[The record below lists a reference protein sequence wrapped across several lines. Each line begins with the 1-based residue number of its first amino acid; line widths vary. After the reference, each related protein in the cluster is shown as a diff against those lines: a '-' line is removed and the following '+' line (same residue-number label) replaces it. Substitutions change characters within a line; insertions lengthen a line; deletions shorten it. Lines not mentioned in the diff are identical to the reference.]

1 MEPVSFMKIREKL
14 LSLPSIVLVFMVVL
28 GVVAILAMKTMGNSA
43 RDIYEVQ
50 FKKYELSTATL
61 DDARAAN
68 IGVYRLFTWMN
79 NYDEKKI
86 KSVAAEIDQKIDE
99 ATQNARELSTKDN
112 ITTVEKENLQ
122 QVLESLASYKK
133 EISQSIEMAEVDP
146 NMGLTSMQT
155 ADKTFL
161 KLQSQ
166 IQNVVEV
173 ADKSAKQ
180 QYEKTLATSKTAITG
195 FVGILLIAIVSSI
208 AISLWLGGKIINSL
222 KQTINIAKRIA
233 SGDLTGAIAVNGHDE
248 IAELE
253 LALRDM
259 QSNLHDIVSGIMSA
273 VDGLQAMS
281 QSLTGS
287 SSTIVYGIS
296 QQHKAATTMAAAIEQ
311 MSMNIQVINT
321 HALSADEAMKDSNH
335 LAIEGKRVLLNVKD
349 SMRRIESSS
358 QETRNVVESLG
369 KESEQ
374 ISNIINVIK
383 GIADQTNLLA
393 LNAAIEAAR
402 AGEQG
407 RGFAVVADEVRSLAA
422 RTASSTLEITAM
434 INAIQSGVAGAVS
447 GMQLGV
453 ALVGDGG
460 VLAASAEKAVEQSVA
475 KISEVTVM
483 VSEMSSALREQRTA
497 SEMIAKEVHHIAEM
511 GEQNNAASA
520 NTTEAIARLNDLSIN
535 IQKMVSRFNI

>member
-1 MEPVSFMKIREKL
+1 MKIREKL

-28 GVVAILAMKTMGNSA
+28 GVVAILAMNKMGNSA
-43 RDIYEVQ
+43 REIYEVQ
-50 FKKYELSTATL
+50 FKKYQLSTAAL

-68 IGVYRLFTWMN
+68 IGVYRLFTWLN

-86 KSVAAEIDQKIDE
+86 KAVATEIDQKIDD
-99 ATQNARELSTKDN
+99 ATRKAVELSNDKN
-112 ITTVEKENLQ
+112 ITSVEKENLQ
-122 QVLESLASYKK
+122 DVLASLASYKK
-133 EISQSIEMAEVDP
+133 EIAQSIEMAEVDP
-146 NMGLTSMQT
+146 NMGLSSMQT

-161 KLQSQ
+161 KLQEK
-166 IQNVVEV
+166 IQTLVEI
-173 ADKSAKQ
+173 ADKSANE
-180 QYEKTLATSKTAITG
+180 QYEKTLATSTSAVVG
-195 FVGILLIAIVSSI
+195 FVAILLVAVVSSI

-222 KQTINIAKRIA
+222 KQTIGIAKRIA
-233 SGDLTGAIAVNGHDE
+233 RGDLTGRITVDGHDE

-253 LALRDM
+253 LALREM
-259 QSNLHDIVSGIMSA
+259 QSNLHEIVSGIISA
-273 VDGLQAMS
+273 ADGLQTMS
-281 QSLTGS
+281 HSLNGS

-311 MSMNIQVINT
+311 MSMNIQVINS
-321 HALSADEAMKDSNH
+321 HALSADEAMKDSNK
-335 LAIEGKRVLLNVKD
+335 LAVEGKKVLLSVKD

-374 ISNIINVIK
+374 ISSIINVIK
-383 GIADQTNLLA
+383 SIADQTNLLA

-422 RTASSTLEITAM
+422 RTASSTLEITTM
-434 INAIQSGVAGAVS
+434 INAIQAGVAGAVS

-460 VLAASAEKAVEQSVA
+460 VLADSAEKAVEQTVE
-475 KISEVTVM
+475 KMSEVTGM

-511 GEQNNAASA
+511 GEKNNVAST
-520 NTTEAIARLNDLSIN
+520 NTTEAIARLHDLSIN
-535 IQKMVSRFNI
+535 IQKMVSRFSI

>member
-1 MEPVSFMKIREKL
+1 MKIREKL

-28 GVVAILAMKTMGNSA
+28 GVVAILAMNKMGSSA

-50 FKKYELSTATL
+50 FKKYQLSTAAL

-68 IGVYRLFTWMN
+68 IGVYRLFTWLN

-86 KSVAAEIDQKIDE
+86 KAVAVEIDQKIDD
-99 ATQNARELSTKDN
+99 ATHKALELSNYKN
-112 ITTVEKENLQ
+112 ITPVEKENLQ
-122 QVLESLASYKK
+122 EVLASLASYKK
-133 EISQSIEMAEVDP
+133 EIAQSIEMAEVDP
-146 NMGLTSMQT
+146 NMGLSSMQT

-161 KLQSQ
+161 KVQEKIQVLVQ
-166 IQNVVEV
+166 I
-173 ADKSAKQ
+173 ADKSASE
-180 QYEKTLATSKTAITG
+180 QYEKTLATSTSAVVG
-195 FVGILLIAIVSSI
+195 FVAILLVAIASSI

-222 KQTINIAKRIA
+222 KQTISIAKRIA
-233 SGDLTGAIAVNGHDE
+233 RGDLTGRITVNGHDE

-253 LALRDM
+253 LALHDM
-259 QSNLHDIVSGIMSA
+259 QSNLHEIVSGIISSADALQTMSH
-273 VDGLQAMS
+273 
-281 QSLTGS
+281 SLNDS

-321 HALSADEAMKDSNH
+321 HALSADEAMKDSNQ
-335 LAIEGKRVLLNVKD
+335 LAVEGKKVLLSVKG

-383 GIADQTNLLA
+383 SIADQTNLLA

-422 RTASSTLEITAM
+422 RTASSTLEITTM
-434 INAIQSGVAGAVS
+434 INAIQTGVAGAVS

-460 VLAASAEKAVEQSVA
+460 VLADSAEKAVEQTVA
-475 KISEVTVM
+475 KMSEVTVM

-511 GEQNNAASA
+511 GEKNNVAST
-520 NTTEAIARLNDLSIN
+520 NTTESIARLHDLSVN
-535 IQKMVSRFNI
+535 IQKMVSRFSI

>member
-1 MEPVSFMKIREKL
+1 MKIREKL

-28 GVVAILAMKTMGNSA
+28 GVVAILAMNKMGNSA

-50 FKKYELSTATL
+50 FKKYQLSTSAL

-68 IGVYRLFTWMN
+68 IGVYRLFTWLN

-86 KSVAAEIDQKIDE
+86 KAVAAEIDQKIDD
-99 ATQNARELSTKDN
+99 ATRKATELSNSKT
-112 ITTVEKENLQ
+112 ITHAEKENVQEILG
-122 QVLESLASYKK
+122 SLASYKK
-133 EISQSIEMAEVDP
+133 EIAQSIEMAEVDP
-146 NMGLTSMQT
+146 NMGLSSMQT

-161 KLQSQ
+161 TLQGK
-166 IQNVVEV
+166 IQELVEI
-173 ADKSAKQ
+173 ANKSASE
-180 QYEKTLATSKTAITG
+180 QYEKTLATSTNALVG
-195 FVGILLIAIVSSI
+195 FIAILLVAIISSI

-222 KQTINIAKRIA
+222 KQTIGIAKRIA
-233 SGDLTGAIAVNGHDE
+233 RGDLTGAIVVEGHDE

-253 LALRDM
+253 LALHDM
-259 QSNLHDIVSGIMSA
+259 QSNIHEIVSGIISAADALQTMSH
-273 VDGLQAMS
+273 
-281 QSLTGS
+281 SLKNS
-287 SSTIVYGIS
+287 STTIVYGIS

-321 HALSADEAMKDSNH
+321 HALSADEAMKDSNQ
-335 LAIEGKRVLLNVKD
+335 LAVEGKKVLLSVKD

-383 GIADQTNLLA
+383 SIADQTNLLA

-422 RTASSTLEITAM
+422 RTASSTVEITTM
-434 INAIQSGVAGAVS
+434 INAIQAGVAGAVS

-460 VLAASAEKAVEQSVA
+460 VLADNAERAVGQTVA
-475 KISEVTVM
+475 KMTEVTHM

-497 SEMIAKEVHHIAEM
+497 SEMIAKEVHHISEM
-511 GEQNNAASA
+511 GEKNNMASE
-520 NTTEAIARLNDLSIN
+520 NTTQAIARLHDLSSN
-535 IQKMVSRFNI
+535 IQKMASRFSI

>member
-1 MEPVSFMKIREKL
+1 MKIREKL
-14 LSLPSIVLVFMVVL
+14 LSLPSIILVFMVVL
-28 GVVAILAMKTMGNSA
+28 GVVAILAMNKMGNSA
-43 RDIYEVQ
+43 REIYEVQ
-50 FKKYELSTATL
+50 FKKYQLSTAAL

-68 IGVYRLFTWMN
+68 IDVYRLFTWLN

-86 KSVAAEIDQKIDE
+86 KSVAAEIEKKIDD
-99 ATQNARELSTKDN
+99 ATGKALELSNGKN
-112 ITTVEKENLQ
+112 ITPVEKENLQ
-122 QVLESLASYKK
+122 AVLASLASYKK
-133 EISQSIEMAEVDP
+133 EIAQSIEMAEVDP
-146 NMGLTSMQT
+146 NMGLSSMQT

-161 KLQSQ
+161 KLQEK
-166 IQNVVEV
+166 IQTLVEI
-173 ADKSAKQ
+173 ADRSASE
-180 QYEKTLATSKTAITG
+180 QYEKTLATSNSAVVG
-195 FVGILLIAIVSSI
+195 FVAILLVAVVSSI

-222 KQTINIAKRIA
+222 KQTIGIAKRIA
-233 SGDLTGAIAVNGHDE
+233 RGDLTGRIAVNGHDE

-253 LALRDM
+253 LALREM
-259 QSNLHDIVSGIMSA
+259 QSNLHEIVSGIISA

-281 QSLTGS
+281 NSLTGS

-321 HALSADEAMKDSNH
+321 HALSADEAMKDSNQ
-335 LAIEGKRVLLNVKD
+335 LAVEGRKVLLSVKD

-383 GIADQTNLLA
+383 SIADQTNLLA

-422 RTASSTLEITAM
+422 RTASSTLEITSM

-460 VLAASAEKAVEQSVA
+460 VLAENAEKAVEQTVE
-475 KISEVTVM
+475 KMSEVTGM

-511 GEQNNAASA
+511 GKQNNVASVS
-520 NTTEAIARLNDLSIN
+520 TTDAIARLNDLSIN
-535 IQKMVSRFNI
+535 IQKMVSRFSI

>member
-1 MEPVSFMKIREKL
+1 MKIREKL
-14 LSLPSIVLVFMVVL
+14 LSLPSIVLVFMVLL
-28 GVVAILAMKTMGNSA
+28 GVVAMLAMKTMGNSA

-50 FKKYELSTATL
+50 FKKYQLSTAAL

-68 IGVYRLFTWMN
+68 IGVYRLFTWLN
-79 NYDEKKI
+79 NYDAKQI
-86 KSVAAEIDQKIDE
+86 KAAAADIDQKID
-99 ATQNARELSTKDN
+99 AAIKSARALSAGSSVSAAEQET
-112 ITTVEKENLQ
+112 LQ
-122 QVLESLASYKK
+122 QILASLAAYKK
-133 EISQSIEMAEVDP
+133 EIAQSIEMSDVDP

-161 KLQSQ
+161 KLQAQ
-166 IQNVVEV
+166 IQTVVDV

-180 QYEKTLATSKTAITG
+180 QYEKTLATSSSAITG
-195 FVGILLIAIVSSI
+195 FAAILLVAVAISV

-222 KQTINIAKRIA
+222 QQTISMAKRIA
-233 SGDLTGAIAVNGHDE
+233 RGDLTGTITLTGQDE
-248 IAELE
+248 ITELG

-273 VDGLQAMS
+273 ANGLQAMS
-281 QSLTGS
+281 QSLNGS
-287 SSTIVYGIS
+287 SSTIVYGIA

-311 MSMNIQVINT
+311 MSMNIQVINS
-321 HALSADEAMKDSNH
+321 HALSADEAMKGSNQ
-335 LAIEGKRVLLNVKD
+335 LAVEGKKVLLSVKD

-374 ISNIINVIK
+374 ISNIISVIK
-383 GIADQTNLLA
+383 SIADQTNLLA

-422 RTASSTLEITAM
+422 RTASSTLEITTM
-434 INAIQSGVAGAVS
+434 INAIQAGVAGAVS

-460 VLAASAEKAVEQSVA
+460 VLAASAETAVEHTVE
-475 KISEVTVM
+475 KMSEVTAM

-511 GEQNNAASA
+511 GEQNNIASV
-520 NTTEAIARLNDLSIN
+520 NTTAAIAELNDLVVN
-535 IQKMVSRFNI
+535 IHKMVSRFSI

>member
-1 MEPVSFMKIREKL
+1 MKIREKL

-447 GMQLGV
+447 GMQLSV